1 MIRLKFTFL
10 TAILIT
16 VYILVPNNEIIAQ
29 TRCDTLDESI
39 FFVTEELPES
49 SISMSQVAS
58 VLNTSIDLNKY
69 QVPNGYSIYVNFIIN
84 CEGEDFNYR
93 VIKPEQLDENLEL
106 ELLTTLQNTLTWSAA
121 KQRGKGVDFSKTI
134 NILVENNEFRIVE
147 NSQKELLNQEYTT
160 DNYRALGG
168 NIFLGYGKLN
178 GNIANYITDPIFVG
192 INVDIHRQRLVI
204 QIDDYIG
211 FGKVKKTMD
220 FPDDLEWSKN
230 KAALHFM
237 LGGNLGYTLINSNSI
252 KIVPLGGVGF
262 DLLSSTF
269 MGSSDNKENE
279 PFLPYYKLGCYFD
292 IKSLRLFRN
301 NYSFNYDDGY
311 TCVRLSLG
319 LNTPIGKP
327 KFDEFYS
334 GSMFYF
340 TIGMGGLSRQ

>member
-1 MIRLKFTFL
+1 MIRIKFI
-10 TAILIT
+10 ILIT
-16 VYILVPNNEIIAQ
+16 ILIAVNVFVPNHKVIAQ

-39 FFVTEELPES
+39 FFVTEVLPEP
-49 SISMSQVAS
+49 SISLSQLSS

-69 QVPNGYSIYVNFIIN
+69 QVPNGFSIYVNFIIN
-84 CEGEDFNYR
+84 CKGEDFNYR
-93 VIKPEQLDENLEL
+93 VIKPEQIDENLER
-106 ELLTTLQNTLTWSAA
+106 ELLTTIQNTLTWSPAM
-121 KQRGKGVDFSKTI
+121 QRGKGVDFSKTI
-134 NILVENNEFRIVE
+134 NILVENNQLNIIE
-147 NSQKELLNQEYTT
+147 NSQKEDLQQDYST
-160 DNYRALGG
+160 DNYRAIGG

-178 GNIANYITDPIFVG
+178 GNISSYITDPIFIG

-211 FGKVKKTMD
+211 FGKIKQTMD
-220 FPDDLEWSKN
+220 FPDELEWSEN
-230 KAALHFM
+230 KAAIHFM
-237 LGGNLGYTLINSNSI
+237 LGGNLGYTLINTNSI

-269 MGSSDNKENE
+269 MGSSDNQENE
-279 PFLPYYKLGCYFD
+279 PFLPYYKLGCFFD

-311 TCVRLSLG
+311 TCVRLSFD

-327 KFDEFYS
+327 KFDEFYK
-334 GSMFYF
+334 GSMLYF